1 MFEAAFPPR
10 APEPVG
16 DGALRALDWSEIVAR
31 LAATRDLRA
40 VLERPIVR
48 GGGFAPQTAAG
59 IAGDAADERSVNLA
73 ALATGKWADPTTAA
87 AVPSSGRGDRDN

>member
-10 APEPVG
+10 APASAPE
-16 DGALRALDWSEIVAR
+16 GALRPLDWSEVVAR

-40 VLERPIVR
+40 VLARPLVQ

-59 IAGDAADERSVNLA
+59 IASQGERGVNLA
-73 ALATGKWADPTTAA
+73 ALATGKCADSKTAT
-87 AVPSSGRGDRDN
+87 AVQLMGRGERDN